1 MVLEGLPESAI
12 PPLRGIAEAL
22 RQGNDR
28 MASTALHEFTD
39 ANFATDA
46 MQSDQPVLID
56 FWAEWCGPCRML
68 APVIEE
74 LAGEYEGRAR
84 IGKLDVDSNREVATQ
99 FGIMSIPTVIILKN
113 GEIAKKFVGMA
124 QKAEMVAALDEA
136 M

>member
-1 MVLEGLPESAI
+1 
-12 PPLRGIAEAL
+12 
-22 RQGNDR
+22 
-28 MASTALHEFTD
+28 MASTAVHEFTD

-46 MQSDQPVLID
+46 MQSDQPVLVD

-68 APVIEE
+68 APVIDE

-99 FGIMSIPTVIILKN
+99 FGIMSIPTVLILKN
-113 GEIAKKFVGMA
+113 GEIAKKFVGLA
-124 QKAEMVAALDEA
+124 QKADIAAALDEA